1 MEVVLMAIIK
11 EYKIGNTRIKIADD
25 YIRTDPKEIEAILAR
40 VASIALE
47 YYARQNN
54 QEESEETH

>member
-1 MEVVLMAIIK
+1 MAIIK